1 MTDYQTSHYDIDH
14 EQRGK
19 TLMVLDSFRMMAEAV
34 DNDVIPASREDVVIS
49 GIENPASTLR
59 SNGNIYTTLPLRP
72 VSKDVN
78 FMFQNY
84 VHHDFKLNITA
95 TADPAPATDVDFAI
109 YAPCVASLPSRLQL
123 MNGNTSVWQN
133 QFQRAE
139 AMAAMASVPQEIVQT
154 CPEYVTMSKLENRE
168 PIPGG
173 YVTWKAG
180 ETQQTFTINLD
191 ANADINHLT
200 PLLSNIP
207 FTTTETGDLRLRP
220 FYEKLDEALCITPLP
235 SKEYNGSKFTLSNFH
250 VLERLPLTK
259 PVKFMTDTQQPLAT
273 SANNIGASTAG
284 TKSTF
289 TFTLQSWEANN
300 AGVEIVQSNFSIK
313 ESSREGLKKYIGEDN
328 KLVIPTQTWSTCLST
343 SVPNGTT
350 TQELIF
356 QVSAYNIYLLAF
368 LFPFNSTWQTYYPH
382 PKMYNIDIMLNSKSV
397 NYIPYNY
404 VDTRVVKD
412 TIQAFLNDDKYGAN
426 ENLVNSLILA
436 PYTGTPYDKTAYAS
450 VYADKGGPLIH
461 RPNNFCIAKGLSP
474 PNSFE
479 KGYCVASSN
488 PQSTQVRFKYSL
500 GENID
505 AGIDQLNPGPIY
517 ATNYQA
523 YCLALQD
530 CCVVLTYNPTVG
542 TCQAGEVVYAEP
554 FVA

>member
-1 MTDYQTSHYDIDH
+1 MSDYQTSHYDIDH

-19 TLMVLDSFRMMAEAV
+19 TLMVLDAFRMMAEGV

-84 VHHDFKLNITA
+84 VHHDFKLNIVGNV
-95 TADPAPATDVDFAI
+95 DVAPKTDVDFAI
-109 YAPCVASLPSRLQL
+109 YVPCVASAPSRAQL
-123 MNGNTSVWQN
+123 MNGNTSIWQN

-154 CPEYVTMSKLENRE
+154 CPEYVTMSKLQNRE

-180 ETQQTFTINLD
+180 QTQQTFTINLD

-207 FTTTETGDLRLRP
+207 FTTTETGDLRLRL

-235 SKEYNGSKFTLSNFH
+235 AKEYDGSKFTLSNFH
-250 VLERLPLTK
+250 VLEKLPLTK

-273 SANNIGASTAG
+273 GANTIAASTAG
-284 TKSTF
+284 QKSTF

-313 ESSREGLKKYIGEDN
+313 EASREGLKKYIGEDN

-368 LFPFNSTWQTYYPH
+368 LFPYNSTWQTYYPH

>member
-1 MTDYQTSHYDIDH
+1 M
-14 EQRGK
+14 
-19 TLMVLDSFRMMAEAV
+19 
-34 DNDVIPASREDVVIS
+34 
-49 GIENPASTLR
+49 
-59 SNGNIYTTLPLRP
+59 
-72 VSKDVN
+72 
-78 FMFQNY
+78 
-84 VHHDFKLNITA
+84 
-95 TADPAPATDVDFAI
+95 
-109 YAPCVASLPSRLQL
+109 
-123 MNGNTSVWQN
+123 
-133 QFQRAE
+133 
-139 AMAAMASVPQEIVQT
+139 
-154 CPEYVTMSKLENRE
+154 
-168 PIPGG
+168 
-173 YVTWKAG
+173 
-180 ETQQTFTINLD
+180 
-191 ANADINHLT
+191 
-200 PLLSNIP
+200 
-207 FTTTETGDLRLRP
+207 
-220 FYEKLDEALCITPLP
+220 
-235 SKEYNGSKFTLSNFH
+235 
-250 VLERLPLTK
+250 
-259 PVKFMTDTQQPLAT
+259 
-273 SANNIGASTAG
+273 
-284 TKSTF
+284 
-289 TFTLQSWEANN
+289 
-300 AGVEIVQSNFSIK
+300 
-313 ESSREGLKKYIGEDN
+313 KKYIGEDN

-368 LFPFNSTWQTYYPH
+368 LFPYNSTWQTYYPH

-436 PYTGTPYDKTAYAS
+436 PYTGTPYDKAAYAS

>member
-19 TLMVLDSFRMMAEAV
+19 TLMVLDSFRMMAEGV

-59 SNGNIYTTLPLRP
+59 SSGNVYTTVPLRP

-84 VHHDFKLNITA
+84 VHHDFKLNIQA
-95 TADPAPATDVDFAI
+95 TADVAPAVDVDFAI

-123 MNGNTSVWQN
+123 MNGNTSIWQN
-133 QFQRAE
+133 QFQRPE
-139 AMAAMASVPQEIVQT
+139 SMAAMASVPQEIVQT
-154 CPEYVTMSKLENRE
+154 CPEYVTMSKLQNRE

-180 ETQQTFTINLD
+180 QTQQTFTINLD

-200 PLLSNIP
+200 PILSNIP
-207 FTTTETGDLRLRP
+207 FTTTETGDLRLRL
-220 FYEKLDEALCITPLP
+220 FYENLQEALNVTPLP
-235 SKEYNGSKFTLSNFH
+235 SKEYDGAKFTLSNFH

-259 PVKFMTDTQQPLAT
+259 PVKFVTDTQQPLAT
-273 SANNIGASTAG
+273 GANIIAASTAG
-284 TKSTF
+284 QKSTF

-328 KLVIPTQTWSTCLST
+328 QLVIPTQTWSTCLST

-404 VDTRVVKD
+404 VDTRVIKD

-436 PYTGTPYDKTAYAS
+436 PFTGTPYDKTAYAS

-530 CCVVLTYNPTVG
+530 CCVVLTYNPTIG

>member
-1 MTDYQTSHYDIDH
+1 MTDYQTSHYDVDH

-19 TLMVLDSFRMMAEAV
+19 TLMVLDAFRMMAEGV

-59 SNGNIYTTLPLRP
+59 SNGSIYTTLPLRP

-84 VHHDFKLNITA
+84 IHHDFKLNIAA
-95 TADPAPATDVDFAI
+95 TVDVPPPVDVDFAI
-109 YAPCVASLPSRLQL
+109 YVPCVASLLSRYQL
-123 MNGNTSVWQN
+123 MIGNTSIRQN
-133 QFQRAE
+133 TFQRAE

-154 CPEYVTMSKLENRE
+154 CPEYVTMSKLQNRE

-180 ETQQTFTINLD
+180 KTQQVFTINLD
-191 ANADINHLT
+191 VNADINHLT

-207 FTTTETGDLRLRP
+207 FVTTEMGDLRLRP
-220 FYEKLDEALCITPLP
+220 FYENLQEALCVTPLP
-235 SKEYNGSKFTLSNFH
+235 SKEYDGTKFTLSNFH

-259 PVKFMTDTQQPLAT
+259 PVKFVTDTQQPLAT
-273 SANNIGASTAG
+273 EANTIAKSTAG

-289 TFTLQSWEANN
+289 NFTLQSWEANN
-300 AGVEIVQSNFSIK
+300 SGVEIVQSNFSIK
-313 ESSREGLKKYIGEDN
+313 EASREGLKKYIGEDN

-356 QVSAYNIYLLAF
+356 QVSAYNIYLLTF
-368 LFPFNSTWQTYYPH
+368 LFPYNSTWQTYYPH

-404 VDTRVVKD
+404 VDNRVMKD

-436 PYTGTPYDKTAYAS
+436 PFTGTPYDKTAYAS

-488 PQSTQVRFKYSL
+488 PQSTQIRFKYSL

-517 ATNYQA
+517 ATNAQA